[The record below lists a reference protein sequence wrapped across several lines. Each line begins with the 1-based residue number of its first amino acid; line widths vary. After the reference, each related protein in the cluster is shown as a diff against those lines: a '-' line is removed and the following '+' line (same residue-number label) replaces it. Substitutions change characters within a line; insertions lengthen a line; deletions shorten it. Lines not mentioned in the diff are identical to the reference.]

1 MGQVLQRIHDIEK
14 QGEHINKPNNAVTKF
29 QDLQNLPPEIGL
41 AVLSHLNATDLCLAA
56 CVWDTLANDEILWMG
71 LCKDSWGYASI
82 YKYIKNQNFSFK
94 KLYMIL
100 DEASLTFNCDAFEG
114 EDYLFK
120 HGLVENSP
128 MEIAKF
134 LHFTKKN

>member
-14 QGEHINKPNNAVTKF
+14 QEEHINKPNNAVTKF

-71 LCKDSWGYASI
+71 YYVTCLL
-82 YKYIKNQNFSFK
+82 
-94 KLYMIL
+94 KLEVLIL
-100 DEASLTFNCDAFEG
+100 QDNLQ
-114 EDYLFK
+114 
-120 HGLVENSP
+120 
-128 MEIAKF
+128 
-134 LHFTKKN
+134 